1 MLRDRVIGAFA
12 WVRHDGRPKFDDR
25 DLALAEEVARR
36 AAAAV
41 ENARLY
47 REAQTANRLKDE
59 FVATLSHELR
69 TPLNALLGWTE
80 LLRSG
85 QLPPDRQLV
94 AIDAIERTARL
105 QAQITNDLVDVSQ
118 AASGAFRLVR
128 RPVAAGEVVRSA
140 VEAFRLAADSKGV
153 RLGVEVAPDM
163 PPVLVDP
170 DRLQQIVF
178 NLVANAVKFTP
189 AGACRRRCPRRRA
202 AVSRCT
208 CATPASASRRRSCR
222 SCSIA
227 SGRPMAAPRVST
239 GGLGLGLS
247 IVRSLVELHG
257 GRVEAHSEGEGR
269 GATFSVSIPAGAPA
283 VPAAPAGA
291 GADGAAG

>member
-1 MLRDRVIGAFA
+1 M
-12 WVRHDGRPKFDDR
+12 
-25 DLALAEEVARR
+25 
-36 AAAAV
+36 
-41 ENARLY
+41 
-47 REAQTANRLKDE
+47 
-59 FVATLSHELR
+59 
-69 TPLNALLGWTE
+69 
-80 LLRSG
+80 
-85 QLPPDRQLV
+85 
-94 AIDAIERTARL
+94 
-105 QAQITNDLVDVSQ
+105 
-118 AASGAFRLVR
+118 
-128 RPVAAGEVVRSA
+128 VRSA

-189 AGACRRRCPRRRA
+189 AGHVDVDARVAGGRLEVHVRD
-202 AVSRCT
+202 T
-208 CATPASASRRRSCR
+208 GIGIPASFLPFVFDRFRQADGSTSRQY
-222 SCSIA
+222 
-227 SGRPMAAPRVST
+227 